1 MEDMRPKKETLD
13 LIRGKIIVSCQGD
26 PTVNPMGT
34 PENLLLMADCAA
46 RGGAAGFRA
55 NRPENIKP
63 IKETFPDLPM
73 IGIWKIV
80 TGDNPV
86 YITPNMEAVDT
97 LVNLGCEIVAID
109 GTDRINAE
117 GEKAWAFLGKVKEK
131 YPDILVMADL
141 ADINDARLAAKAGAD
156 ICSTTLS
163 GYTDYTEDKK
173 GVCDF
178 ELVKQIREEM
188 PDMFIITE
196 GKIWSRED
204 AIKAFDCGADAV
216 VVGTAI
222 TNPTS
227 ITERYVKA
235 IDEHLSQK

>member
-1 MEDMRPKKETLD
+1 MENMRTKEETLKR
-13 LIRGKIIVSCQGD
+13 IRGKIIVSCQGD
-26 PTVNPMGT
+26 PEVNPMGT

-55 NRPENIKP
+55 NRPENIRL
-63 IKETFPDLPM
+63 IKEAFPDLPM

-97 LVNLGCEIVAID
+97 LVDLGCEIVAID
-109 GTDRINAE
+109 GTDRINAA
-117 GEKAWAFLGKVKEK
+117 GKKAWQLLSEAKEK
-131 YPDILVMADL
+131 HPNTLIMADL
-141 ADINDARLAAKAGAD
+141 ADIHDARMAVAAGAD

-173 GVCDF
+173 GSCDF
-178 ELVKQIREEM
+178 ELVRQIRQEF
-188 PDMFIITE
+188 PNMFIITE

-204 AIKAFDCGADAV
+204 AMKAFDCGADAV

-222 TNPTS
+222 TNPLS
-227 ITERYVKA
+227 ITERYVRS
-235 IDEHLSQK
+235 IDEHLSIP